1 MRWFRSGNRLP
12 RNNVPMIRAY
22 LARAAVDARGLRGQI
37 AVVAAFTGLLMLP
50 YALSLLAASGPRLNW
65 NYAYL
70 TIGLIV
76 AGTVSRAVFVLAG
89 YFLILASLVLQHIGR
104 HWGLGQLDSRLE
116 AFYESPTGET
126 IEYLRSHID
135 ALDAIFVLLAIVL
148 GLALVRY
155 ARKAVRLPMAL
166 TGLALVSLVVWVGIG
181 ALLRMDIPLRRFP
194 PLELARD
201 VFEARQR
208 YAQLSRRAENL
219 KSAAIETSH
228 CSLNYDKVVIVLGE
242 SAITDHMSAF
252 GYPKP
257 TTPFVDASR
266 PRKFDA
272 LSPANQT
279 RYALAM
285 MLTEATPDAFD
296 RFFQTPSLVAQ
307 LRACGMH
314 TLWISNQGRRGRY
327 DSFST
332 SLAME
337 ADEQVFL
344 NEESWTAVTYDERI
358 VEELERRGDFKR
370 SRQATFVHLIG
381 SHTKYS
387 ERYPQ
392 GFGFP
397 DILDTVSQYDN
408 SLLYTDHVLA
418 KLYEGFQGESTLF
431 VYVSDHGQMVSNER
445 FGSGFLPGYRE
456 EYRTPLLVWN
466 ARDEAMA
473 RVQHDLGDQK
483 LNLESFD
490 DLVRFLVGMSPE
502 PGISTRGQVAVL
514 SPDYL
519 RDYESLPSFRDAP

>member
-1 MRWFRSGNRLP
+1 
-12 RNNVPMIRAY
+12 
-22 LARAAVDARGLRGQI
+22 
-37 AVVAAFTGLLMLP
+37 MLP
-50 YALSLLAASGPRLNW
+50 YELGLLGAGGPRVNG
-65 NYAYL
+65 NYAFL
-70 TIGLIV
+70 AIGLFLV
-76 AGTVSRAVFVLAG
+76 GAASRAVFVLG
-89 YFLILASLVLQHIGR
+89 GFYLILATLVLQHIGR

-116 AFYESPTGET
+116 AFYESPTAET
-126 IEYLRSHID
+126 SEYVRSHID
-135 ALDAIFVLLAIVL
+135 AFDALYVILAIA
-148 GLALVRY
+148 LAFALARY
-155 ARKAVRLPMAL
+155 ARQAVRLPTSLTKVAL
-166 TGLALVSLVVWVGIG
+166 LLLAVWAGTA

-194 PLELARD
+194 PLELATD
-201 VFEARQR
+201 VFEARYR

-219 KSAAIETSH
+219 RSAVVRTIS
-228 CSLNYDKVVIVLGE
+228 CSLRYDKVVVVLGE

-266 PRKFDA
+266 PHKFDA

-285 MLTEATPDAFD
+285 MLTDATPDAFD
-296 RFFQTPSLVAQ
+296 RFFESPSLVAQ
-307 LRACGMH
+307 LRACGMN
-314 TLWISNQGRRGRY
+314 TLWISNQGRRGRH

-344 NEESWTAVTYDERI
+344 NEDSWTAVTFDERI
-358 VEELERRGDFKR
+358 VEELERRGDFTR
-370 SRQATFVHLIG
+370 PRQATFIHLIG

-387 ERYPQ
+387 ERYPE

-397 DILDTVSQYDN
+397 DVPDTVSQYDN
-408 SLLYTDHVLA
+408 TLLYTDHVLQR
-418 KLYEGFQGESTLF
+418 LYERFQGESTLF
-431 VYVSDHGQMVSNER
+431 VYVSDHGQMVSNQR

-466 ARDEAMA
+466 AGDAAIA
-473 RVQHDLGDQK
+473 RVRQALGDEK

-502 PGISTRGQVAVL
+502 PEVSTRRLVAVL

-519 RDYESLPSFRDAP
+519 KDYASLPSFRDEP